1 MGGMRPTV
9 CEGTLVY
16 EEGGEARAVGVGEA
30 GWYAWLAGARAF
42 AYRGPGGAYAAREA
56 GGYWTGYR
64 KWGGEDAAG
73 VPGQGGG
80 ANAGAAGRGGGAV
93 GRTGRVKGAGAS
105 GVSAGQGR
113 GYRRRGR
120 PHERGAGRRSQC
132 ISPPC
137 GGGRRGGVAVG
148 EWGGAARAGW
158 AGTSPAIRG
167 QGGRCGAVRAS
178 ARAFAGGSSLGV

>member
-64 KWGGEDAAG
+64 KWGGRMRRVYLG
-73 VPGQGGG
+73 K
-80 ANAGAAGRGGGAV
+80 GAALTRA
-93 GRTGRVKGAGAS
+93 RLEEA
-105 GVSAGQGR
+105 
-113 GYRRRGR
+113 
-120 PHERGAGRRSQC
+120 
-132 ISPPC
+132 
-137 GGGRRGGVAVG
+137 
-148 EWGGAARAGW
+148 AARLA
-158 AGTSPAIRG
+158 AP
-167 QGGRCGAVRAS
+167 GA
-178 ARAFAGGSSLGV
+178 